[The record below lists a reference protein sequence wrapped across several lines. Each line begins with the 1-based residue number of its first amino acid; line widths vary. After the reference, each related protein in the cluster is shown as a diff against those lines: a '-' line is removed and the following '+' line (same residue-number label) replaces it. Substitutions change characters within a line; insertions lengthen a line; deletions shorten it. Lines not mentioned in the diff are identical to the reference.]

1 MNILYSFI
9 LLLGIF
15 IFGGISWRLFR
26 EAQLKE
32 ASEINQGEPLF
43 QRKLAVIQQKEQTH
57 HILVGLAAIGLLAF
71 GLILLVS
78 TQWRA
83 NYHRQSIEGE
93 IKALEQ
99 TVEKLEAEQAELL
112 AFPVYEYPKAGIG
125 LADIDWRTFL
135 LQENPEKRFE
145 VEQELAQRITPF
157 LGRATV
163 IVTNNVPMQRLT
175 LTFYSEITEVSA
187 LEAIQKNIL
196 AFLAEAQK
204 VTELSQINIQIRQ
217 RSKETTVFHEV
228 YLRTEEGTLEIV
240 KESDATAD
248 TSEASS
254 AEEAS
259 DGQTSESS
267 SEKQEQDEDT
277 KDTKEE
283 TEQKGA
289 VTGNG

>member
-1 MNILYSFI
+1 MNILYSCI

-43 QRKLAVIQQKEQTH
+43 QRKLAVIQQKEQTR
-57 HILVGLAAIGLLAF
+57 HILVGLAATGLLAF

-78 TQWRA
+78 TQWRT

-93 IKALEQ
+93 IKVLEQ
-99 TVEKLEAEQAELL
+99 TVEKLEAEQTELL

-125 LADIDWRTFL
+125 LADIDWLAFL
-135 LQENPEKRFE
+135 SKENPVERFE
-145 VEQELAQRITPF
+145 VEQELAHRITPF

-163 IVTNNVPMQRLT
+163 IVTNNVPLQRLT
-175 LTFYSEITEVSA
+175 LTFYSEITESVNV
-187 LEAIQKNIL
+187 EAIQKNIDAL
-196 AFLAEAQK
+196 LAEVQK
-204 VTELSQINIQIRQ
+204 VAELNQINIQIQ
-217 RSKETTVFHEV
+217 QWPKETTVFHEV
-228 YLRTEEGTLEIV
+228 YLRTEEGNLEIV
-240 KESDATAD
+240 EKSDATAD
-248 TSEASS
+248 TS
-254 AEEAS
+254 AEPS
-259 DGQTSESS
+259 QTSESI
-267 SEKQEQDEDT
+267 SEEQEDNKES
-277 KDTKEE
+277 KEE